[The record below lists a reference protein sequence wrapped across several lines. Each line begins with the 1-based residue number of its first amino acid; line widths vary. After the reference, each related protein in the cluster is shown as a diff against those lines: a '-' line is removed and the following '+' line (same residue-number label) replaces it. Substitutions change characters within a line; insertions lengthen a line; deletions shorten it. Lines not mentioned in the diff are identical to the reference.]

1 MGGTLLSQTG
11 KIGRPELKNIPVPSA
26 TPTHR
31 PIPHYRIIEALLE
44 TLSFRHIQ
52 VIREE
57 YAVSPD
63 GMKMFGILDLEYG
76 INGVNFSIGIR
87 NANDKSMRLAM
98 TVGYRVLV
106 CDNMAFQGDFVPVLH
121 KHTKNLDLVELV
133 SIGVDKVQRN
143 FIPLKH
149 QIEQWMSWPVG
160 EDQAKLIIYAAFVES
175 RLSIS
180 RQLLP
185 VVHRC
190 FFNPEYEA
198 FQAKTLWTLSN
209 AFTSAFKELKPIPQ
223 FKAMAKLGSFLEAQS
238 HSMASHPSGVS
249 PIRTLALASR
259 GEESTAN

>member
-11 KIGRPELKNIPVPSA
+11 KIGRPELKYIPVPQA
-26 TPTHR
+26 TPTHQ

-52 VIREE
+52 AIREE

-76 INGVNFSIGIR
+76 ITGVNFSIGIR

-106 CDNMAFQGDFVPVLH
+106 CDNMAFQGDFMPVLH
-121 KHTKNLDLVELV
+121 KHTKNLDLVDLV

-143 FIPLKH
+143 FLPLKN
-149 QIEQWMSWPVG
+149 QIEQWMSYPIDDG
-160 EDQAKLIIYAAFVES
+160 QAKLIIYAAFVEGQLSTS
-175 RLSIS
+175 RH
-180 RQLLP
+180 LLP
-185 VVHRC
+185 AVHRC

-198 FQAKTLWTLSN
+198 FRTKTLWSLNN
-209 AFTSAFKELKPIPQ
+209 AFTSAFKELKPIAQ
-223 FKAMAKLGSFLEAQS
+223 FKAMAKLGPFFEDK
-238 HSMASHPSGVS
+238 
-249 PIRTLALASR
+249 SR
-259 GEESTAN
+259 LLSTAIAASSPDLNDN